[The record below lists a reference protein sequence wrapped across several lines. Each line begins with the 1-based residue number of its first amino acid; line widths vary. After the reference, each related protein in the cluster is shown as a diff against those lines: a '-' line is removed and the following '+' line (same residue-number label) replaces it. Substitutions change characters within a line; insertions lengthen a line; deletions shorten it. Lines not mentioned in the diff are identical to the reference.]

1 MTAERDRALRRHRAL
16 ADPSRARILAEL
28 TGEGPLDARQLA
40 ERVGLHVNTVRI
52 HMNALSEAGLISSE
66 TLPPQGRGRP
76 RVAYSATPEAEDA
89 GGRRYRLLAEILTTL
104 ATRFGPEAGE
114 HLEQIGESWGRYMV
128 ESPPPFGSLT
138 DDEAVGRL
146 LALLADVGFRP
157 ELETGRRRRI
167 MMRPCPF
174 LELARTHQDIICPIH
189 LGLMRGALTELGATT
204 RATKLEPFVEPDVC
218 VAHLARGRPA
228 A

>member
-1 MTAERDRALRRHRAL
+1 MTAEHDRALRRHRAL

-28 TGEGPLDARQLA
+28 AGDGPLDARQLA
-40 ERVGLHVNTVRI
+40 ERVGLHVNTVRV
-52 HMNALSEAGLISSE
+52 HMNALTEAGLVSSE

-76 RVAYSATPEAEDA
+76 RVAYRATTEVGDE

-104 ATRFGPEAGE
+104 AARFGAEAGDQ
-114 HLEQIGESWGRYMV
+114 LEQIGESWGRYLV
-128 ESPPPFGSLT
+128 ESPPPLGSVS

-157 ELETGRRRRI
+157 ELETGRRPRI
-167 MMRPCPF
+167 LMRPCPF
-174 LELARTHQDIICPIH
+174 LELARAHQDIICPIH
-189 LGLMRGALTELGATT
+189 LGLMRGALAELGATT
-204 RATKLEPFVEPDVC
+204 RATKLEPFVQPQVC